1 MIIFSL
7 MSYKEFVEKIKPEFE
22 KVFKFLEA
30 EIAKLR
36 TSRASPSLVED
47 IEVDCFG
54 SKYAL
59 KQLAAISCPRPNQIV
74 IQPWDISYLEPI
86 EKAILK
92 SGLGMSSS
100 VDKNLIRL
108 SLPMFTQEH
117 RENIEKIM
125 NEKAEQVRQ
134 SMRRWRDESW
144 NQIQQAQKEKKITED
159 DKFRGKNDL
168 QKLIDDYNAKIKDF
182 IEKKSKEIM

>member
-1 MIIFSL
+1 
-7 MSYKEFVEKIKPEFE
+7 MSYKEFIEKIRPEFE
-22 KVFKFLEA
+22 KALKFLEA

-36 TSRASPSLVED
+36 TSRVSPSLVED
-47 IEVDCFG
+47 IEIDCFG

-59 KQLAAISCPRPNQIV
+59 KQLAAISCPQPNQII
-74 IQPWDISYLEPI
+74 IQPWDASYIEPI

-92 SGLGMSSS
+92 SGLGMSSL

-108 SLPMFTQEH
+108 NLPMFTQEH
-117 RENIEKIM
+117 RKNLEKIL
-125 NEKAEQVRQ
+125 NEKAEQIRQ
-134 SMRRWRDESW
+134 SMRRWRDEAW

-168 QKLIDDYNAKIKDF
+168 QKLIDEYNEKIKNF
-182 IEKKSKEIM
+182 IEKKEKEIV